1 MNTFQDYQKAAERGE
16 AERDRF
22 IIAAIKDYQSSEQ
35 YQTALIAQSYY
46 ARNNVGISSR
56 ASFLER
62 FGINRSKIRFF
73 KMKSGHFPKFVKQ
86 LSSYL
91 LGNGV
96 TLPPEVKEKLGD
108 RFDKQFMKAGLNA
121 LIDGVSYIFW
131 NKDRLLV
138 YRLAD
143 FGGRG
148 GFLPLHDEMTSDMM
162 VGIRFWQIDADKPVY
177 IELYEQDGIT
187 LFSQTNNSQVLTE
200 EQPIRAYEQTV
211 KSDITGETVIDVTNY
226 SKIPVFPLYANDI
239 KQSELDPGF
248 KENIDAYDFISS
260 ELVDGACW
268 TDGVYWAITG
278 YGGNVNDARQLIQEI
293 QTLKATFDDRS
304 DKSNIHGQ
312 SLEIPYNAKKAAL
325 ELIDRRIHADWL
337 MPDNQLNG
345 RAVTA
350 FEIKKGNEQMDLKA
364 DGFELQCI
372 DCIQNLLELLGLPT
386 DEIEF
391 KRRTLNNDTET
402 IDNLSKML
410 ADGAIDRQFYVEACP
425 LIPDDKQE
433 ELLERLALEEQE
445 EAEETF
451 PIEEIDQE
459 VEIDGEVVA

>member
-1 MNTFQDYQKAAERGE
+1 MNTFQDYEKAADQGKV
-16 AERDRF
+16 ERDRF
-22 IIAAIKDYQSSEQ
+22 IISAINDYQSSEQ
-35 YQTALIAQSYY
+35 YKTALIAQAYY

-96 TLPPEVKEKLGD
+96 TLPPEIKEKLGD

-121 LIDGVSYIFW
+121 LVDGVSYIFW

-138 YRLAD
+138 YRATE
-143 FGGRG
+143 FM
-148 GFLPLHDEMTSDMM
+148 PLFDEMTSDMM
-162 VGIRFWQIDADKPVY
+162 AGIRFWQIDADKPVY
-177 IELYEQDGIT
+177 MELYEQDGIT
-187 LFSQTNNSQVLTE
+187 LFKQENNSTVLIE
-200 EQPIRAYEQTV
+200 ERAKRAYEQV
-211 KSDITGETVIDVTNY
+211 VVSDITGDYVVDTTNY
-226 SKIPVFPLYANDI
+226 PKIPVFPLYANDI

-248 KENIDAYDFISS
+248 QENIDAYDFLSS

-278 YGGNVNDARQLIQEI
+278 YGGNANDARQLIQEI

-325 ELIDRRIHADWL
+325 ELIERRMYADWM
-337 MPDNQLNG
+337 MPDNQLEG
-345 RAVTA
+345 RQITA
-350 FEIKKGNEQMDLKA
+350 TEIKMGNQALDLKA
-364 DGFELQCI
+364 DGFEMQCI
-372 DCIQNLLELLGLPT
+372 DTIQNLLDLLGLPI

-391 KRRTLNNDTET
+391 KRRTLNNDTEM

-410 ADGAIDRQFYVEACP
+410 ADGAIDTQFYVEACP

-459 VEIDGEVVA
+459 VEVIA